1 MEQAMQGIAA
11 QLMTNV
17 VIPMFGSM
25 LVIVAVMLVVLTPVR
40 NRFLRQLGA
49 YAAMLT
55 WVGWMANYYKV
66 V

>member
-1 MEQAMQGIAA
+1 MEQAMQGIAT
-11 QLMTNV
+11 QVMTNV
-17 VIPMFGSM
+17 VVPMFGSM